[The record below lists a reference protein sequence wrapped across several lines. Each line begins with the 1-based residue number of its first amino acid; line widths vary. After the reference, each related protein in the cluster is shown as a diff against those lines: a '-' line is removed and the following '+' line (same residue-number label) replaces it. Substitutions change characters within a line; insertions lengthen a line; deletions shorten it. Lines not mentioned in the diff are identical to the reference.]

1 MAPESAGAQGAT
13 QWASTQTVPPKQ
25 SEVLAHTLESRL
37 QTPRFRSHSKPIGQG
52 DAAEQWGVHSPSTHD
67 WPPEHW
73 VPSEQSP
80 LCSVQ
85 SPFTQRAPPPP
96 HSPSKLQGMAGTT
109 SIGAASVAPPE
120 SADAASRV
128 ASLDASKGVGAPAS
142 VAASGATDTSAEPSV
157 AGIGGVELTSS
168 MHDASP

>member
-1 MAPESAGAQGAT
+1 
-13 QWASTQTVPPKQ
+13 
-25 SEVLAHTLESRL
+25 
-37 QTPRFRSHSKPIGQG
+37 
-52 DAAEQWGVHSPSTHD
+52 
-67 WPPEHW
+67 
-73 VPSEQSP
+73 
-80 LCSVQ
+80 
-85 SPFTQRAPPPP
+85 
-96 HSPSKLQGMAGTT
+96 MAGTT